1 MRVGAALAAIA
12 LAAALPS
19 PALAAE
25 PIPGDPAPGPV
36 PEFEGAPVAPRQIP
50 FTEPP
55 RHPFM
60 APNGRSNLHV
70 DAFQTDVHTAP
81 GPLGRSM
88 EVRSTLQTA
97 DCASVTFDSG
107 GRIVT
112 ICVGLEG
119 PRIVLMEPRSLDTL
133 ARMPLPPRQPGGGNV
148 FQDFAGGGYF
158 YLDERD
164 RAIVPTTTRHIWV
177 IAVVDGPL
185 GPAFQL
191 ERDYDVTGAVPPGD
205 KIISALP
212 DWSGRI
218 WFASVN
224 GVVGTLDPTTGDV
237 RTRDLGEPNG
247 NSFSVD
253 DSGGVYI
260 VTDAALYRFDAA
272 ADGTPQVTW
281 REVYPNTGVRKPG
294 QTQAG
299 SGTTPTVMDDGLV
312 AITDNDDPMHVAVYR
327 RGRDVQG
334 TRLVCRVPVF
344 QRGASATDQSLIA
357 AGGSIVAENNYGYT
371 GPSATMDG
379 ATTTPGL
386 ERVDVDPAGRN
397 CRSVW
402 RSNEVAP
409 SVVPK
414 LSAATGLVYT
424 YTKPAREDETDAW
437 YLTALDFCTG
447 RTVYRRLAGTGFG
460 YNNNYAPVTLGPD
473 GTAYVGVLGGLVAI
487 RDGEQ
492 PAQGSR
498 GRGCPSGRPR
508 VALRLRFRRDR
519 TATGRRCA
527 RAPVRARVVGRDR
540 GRIRRVAFRLGR
552 RSPIH
557 DARPPFTKR
566 IDRGR
571 HVGRPHRHVIAA
583 RVRMSDGRRVTLR
596 RRLRFCAREGA

>member
-1 MRVGAALAAIA
+1 MRFGAGLAVLAVGVT
-12 LAAALPS
+12 LPL
-19 PALAAE
+19 PAVAAE
-25 PIPGDPAPGPV
+25 PIPNDPAPGPV
-36 PEFEGAPVAPRQIP
+36 PTFEGAPAAPRKVP
-50 FTEPP
+50 FAEPP

-70 DAFQTDVHTAP
+70 DAFQTDVHTSP

-97 DCASVTFDSG
+97 DCASVTFDSA

-119 PRIVLMEPRSLDTL
+119 PRLVLMDPRSLDTL
-133 ARMPLPPRQPGGGNV
+133 AQMPLPPRQPGGGNP

-164 RAIVPTTTRHIWV
+164 RAFVPTTTRHIWV
-177 IAVVDGPL
+177 VRVEQTLL
-185 GPAFQL
+185 GPTFQL
-191 ERDYDVTGAVPPGD
+191 ERDYDLMGAVPPGD
-205 KIISALP
+205 KLISALP

-218 WFASVN
+218 WFASVK
-224 GVVGTLDPTTGDV
+224 GVVGTLDAGSGEV
-237 RTRDLGEPNG
+237 RRRDLGEPNG
-247 NSFSVD
+247 NSFAVD

-272 ADGTPQVTW
+272 ANGSPEVSW
-281 REVYPNTGVRKPG
+281 REVYPNSGTQKPG

-299 SGTTPTVMDDGLV
+299 SGTTPTVMDSGLV
-312 AITDNDDPMHVAVYR
+312 AITDNDDPMHVSVYR
-327 RGRDVQG
+327 RGRGVQG
-334 TRLVCRVPVF
+334 ARLVCRVPVF
-344 QRGASATDQSLIA
+344 ERGASATDQSLIA
-357 AGGSIVAENNYGYT
+357 AGRSLVAENNYGYT

-379 ATTTPGL
+379 RTTTPGL
-386 ERVDVDPAGRN
+386 ERVDIDPAGRN

-402 RSNEVAP
+402 RSNEIAP

-487 RDGEQ
+487 RDGE
-492 PAQGSR
+492 PASASPSRRCARRPRLALRVRSRR
-498 GRGCPSGRPR
+498 GR
-508 VALRLRFRRDR
+508 
-519 TATGRRCA
+519 TAGGRRCA

-540 GRIRRVAFRLGR
+540 GRIRRVAFRFGR
-552 RSPIH
+552 RTPIR
-557 DARPPFTKR
+557 DAQPPFRKR
-566 IDRGR
+566 VDRSR
-571 HVGRPHRHVIAA
+571 HLGRPHRHVIAA
-583 RVRMSDGRRVTLR
+583 RVLMSDGRRVTLR
-596 RRLRFCAREGA
+596 RRLRFCGGEGS